1 MAGHERV
8 VMVPWAPR
16 PLIVPGEGERRPG
29 GLDRFVDELLEPGA
43 DEPRWFDV
51 ALLAGGA
58 GLFVG
63 STAGAGAANLA
74 FTGAMACLLGCIGPA
89 RTAWRTHR
97 RRRARRR
104 QDGALAYGLPLVAS
118 HPVTAALVAA
128 YEQLLEVGALPGA
141 TGVAQEATVAAHL
154 AVVEVATML
163 DGRPPGGV
171 AEEEYVRQRTTA
183 IERLGLALEREHQD
197 WLATLAASGGR
208 VPDRS

>member
-16 PLIVPGEGERRPG
+16 PVIVAGEGKRQPG
-29 GLDRFVDELLEPGA
+29 GLDRFVDELLEPDA
-43 DEPRWFDV
+43 DEPPRWFDV

-63 STAGAGAANLA
+63 ATAGASSANLA

-118 HPVTAALVAA
+118 HPVTAALVSA

-183 IERLGLALEREHQD
+183 IERLCLALEREHRD
-197 WLATLAASGGR
+197 WLAALAASGG
-208 VPDRS
+208 